1 MRFGHQANFPKYVI
15 NATCKLFSK
24 TPQQAICEEELGE
37 RETVFASK
45 LAVDGGVTA
54 WPCG

>member
-24 TPQQAICEEELGE
+24 TSQQAICEEELGE